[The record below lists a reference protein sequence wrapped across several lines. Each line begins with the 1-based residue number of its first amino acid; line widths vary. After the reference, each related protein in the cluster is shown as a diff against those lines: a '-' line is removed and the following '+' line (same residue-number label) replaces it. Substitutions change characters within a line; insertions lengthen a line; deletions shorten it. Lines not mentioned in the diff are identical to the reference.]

1 MNVLKLKILCS
12 IVCVLFSLALPNASS
27 NNQES
32 YILIDP
38 GHGGMDPGCNIG
50 DIKESDIV
58 LEISYKIKEVFEAF
72 GYNVVLTRTTKESL
86 CEGKFI
92 KREDLDK
99 RINIIN
105 SYNTNLVISIHLN
118 EFGLSEY
125 RGGQVFYNDNNPE
138 NKLLANHI
146 QKSLKMYLK
155 NTDRSIIKK
164 ENNYLLKRLTC
175 PACIVECGFMSND
188 QELSLLLDEKY
199 QYRLAMS
206 ILYGIN
212 SYLSEKI

>member
-1 MNVLKLKILCS
+1 
-12 IVCVLFSLALPNASS
+12 
-27 NNQES
+27 
-32 YILIDP
+32 
-38 GHGGMDPGCNIG
+38 MDPGCNIG

-125 RGGQVFYNDNNPE
+125 RGAQVFYCNNNE
-138 NKLLANHI
+138 SNKILADSI
-146 QKSLKMYLK
+146 QNAFIMYLG
-155 NTDRSIIKK
+155 NTTRVSMKK
-164 ENNYLLKRLTC
+164 ENNYLLKRISF
-175 PACIVECGFMSND
+175 PACLVECGFISNKE
-188 QELSLLLDEKY
+188 ELELLLNEEY
-199 QYRLAMS
+199 QYKLAMT
-206 ILYGIN
+206 ILYGVN
-212 SYLSEKI
+212 VFKI